1 MLTTT
6 KNRLNPWLDK
16 LGDWN
21 PQLFRELKG
30 RLKSRNI
37 TIALVTSA
45 IGQIILYLFFEGA
58 LPLTDTARY
67 NRYCTGYG
75 YSRYSSPQCLLDSL
89 GNLEI
94 NWQLW
99 WLDIYLS
106 ISIIAIFALLVLG
119 TYMLVGDISKEESR
133 GTLDFIRLSP
143 QSAQS
148 ILTGKMLGVPILLY
162 LFAAAALPL
171 HFVAGLSAG
180 IPLTLVLAFY
190 LVLAAS
196 CAFFYSVALLFGLI
210 NLGEQQNK
218 SKPISGSILVLLFL
232 LLAPAY
238 VASIYSSFTGNA
250 TSWLGLFYPGIV
262 LSYLI
267 ESASLAARTS
277 FDYHQFLDNLLFYGL
292 PFWVK
297 AWSGIGLIL
306 LNYGLWTYW
315 IWQGL
320 KRRFH
325 NPINTLLSKKHS
337 YWISG
342 SFVAIA
348 VGFTVQSREI
358 GFLFANYI
366 ILQLLLVILF
376 LGLIAALSPHRQT
389 LQDWA
394 RYRHQ
399 AGGNSRS
406 LIKDLIWGEKS
417 PSTVAIA
424 LNLLLTTGY
433 ILPWLLLFPLEKYA
447 QEIFFGLVAS
457 ISVILIYAAIVQLM
471 LFMKTRKRVTLALG
485 MVGILTILPPTLF
498 GIFGSKWLVLF
509 SLLPMSVSSV
519 VGMTTIVT
527 SIMFQWLAI
536 ALISFQMTKQ
546 LHKAGESE
554 TKALLAGRS

>member
-45 IGQIILYLFFEGA
+45 ISQIILYLFFEGA
-58 LPLTDTARY
+58 LPLTDVTGY

-148 ILTGKMLGVPILLY
+148 IFTGKMLGVPILLY
-162 LFAAAALPL
+162 LFIAATLPL

-277 FDYHQFLDNLLFYGL
+277 FDYHQFLDHLLFYGQ

-297 AWSGIGLIL
+297 AWSGIGFIL

-348 VGFTVQSREI
+348 VGFTVQSREPA
-358 GFLFANYI
+358 FLFANYI

-399 AGGNSRS
+399 AGGNNRS

-433 ILPWLLLFPLEKYA
+433 ILPWLLLFPLEQYA

-509 SLLPMSVSSV
+509 SLLPMSASSNKFD
-519 VGMTTIVT
+519 ID
-527 SIMFQWLAI
+527 
-536 ALISFQMTKQ
+536 Q
-546 LHKAGESE
+546 LNYVQRAK
-554 TKALLAGRS
+554 L

>member
-58 LPLTDTARY
+58 LPLTDTAKY

-106 ISIIAIFALLVLG
+106 ISIIAIFALLALG

-315 IWQGL
+315 I
-320 KRRFH
+320 
-325 NPINTLLSKKHS
+325 
-337 YWISG
+337 SG

-348 VGFTVQSREI
+348 VGFTVQSREPA
-358 GFLFANYI
+358 FLFANYI

-433 ILPWLLLFPLEKYA
+433 ILPWLLLFPLEQYA